1 MKRITLVLMA
11 VIGLSLSMF
20 ADGTNSGYGQDANIP
35 VATLSHNGTVSAF
48 YGPTALTS
56 AVAAATAGDTIYLA
70 AGTYTSPGTITK
82 TLVIRGT
89 NITNGYPTIIS
100 GDLTLDLNSANAT
113 MVLEGVYFNDYL
125 YLKGDLQSLEIT
137 KCRIKMIEPNNSTYY
152 DLITFTQ
159 SLIAED
165 IDFIMN
171 QSYFLIGDVTF
182 HNCVLGGYYYCGEDS
197 PTQFNN
203 CIVKEV
209 YSDETHAYKNFTN
222 CIIYGSTSY
231 DDINANYCAFV
242 GGNGS
247 GNVRNSWNN
256 VSYATLFTDFTG
268 TYSDNLTYT
277 LTASAQTTYLGS
289 GGSEIGIYGGLLPY
303 NPAPIYPQISTLS
316 VAEQSDEDGTLQVEI
331 QLSNPVTH

>member
-11 VIGLSLSMF
+11 VIGLSLSVY

-35 VATLSHNGTVSAF
+35 VATLSHNGMVSAF

-56 AVAAATAGDTIYLA
+56 AVSAATAGDTIYLA
-70 AGTYTSPGTITK
+70 AGTYTSPETITK
-82 TLVIRGT
+82 ALVIRGT
-89 NITNGYPTIIS
+89 NITNIYPTIIS
-100 GDLTLDLNSANAT
+100 GALTLHLNSASAT
-113 MVLEGVYFNDYL
+113 MALEGVYFNDYL
-125 YLKGDLQSLEIT
+125 NLTGDLQSLEIT
-137 KCRIKMIEPNNSTYY
+137 KCRINRIEADNSTNY

-165 IDFIMN
+165 IDFILDVTN
-171 QSYFLIGDVTF
+171 FLIGDVTF
-182 HNCVLGGYYYCGEDS
+182 HNCVLGGHYYCGEYS

-203 CIVKEV
+203 CIVKY
-209 YSDETHAYKNFTN
+209 YSDDTNAYENFTN

-231 DDINANYCAFV
+231 HDMNANYCAFV
-242 GGNGS
+242 GGPGS

-277 LTASAQTTYLGS
+277 LTAYAQTTYLGS

-303 NPAPIYPQISTLS
+303 NPAPNYLQISTLS

>member
-11 VIGLSLSMF
+11 VIGLSLSVY

-56 AVAAATAGDTIYLA
+56 AVSAATAGDTIYLA
-70 AGTYTSPGTITK
+70 AGTYTSPETITK
-82 TLVIRGT
+82 ALVIRGT
-89 NITNGYPTIIS
+89 NITNSYPTIIS

-113 MVLEGVYFNDYL
+113 MALEGVYFNDYL

-137 KCRIKMIEPNNSTYY
+137 KSRIKRIEPYNNSTYY

-165 IDFIMN
+165 IDFIVN
-171 QSYFLIGDVTF
+171 ATLIGDVTF
-182 HNCVLGGYYYCGEDS
+182 HNCVLGGYYNCGEDS

-203 CIVKEV
+203 CIVKEY
-209 YSDETHAYKNFTN
+209 YSDETNAYKNFTN

-242 GGNGS
+242 GGPGS

-277 LTASAQTTYLGS
+277 LTASAQTTYIGFN
-289 GGSEIGIYGGLLPY
+289 GTQIGIYGGLLPY
-303 NPAPIYPQISTLS
+303 NPAPNYLQISTLS